1 MIVATPLTK
10 ETLIPSDLIKEFKS
24 PSKSSEIPVPDALS
38 LSLWALIRPPKPVNL
53 SLRLLYFN
61 SSAL

>member
-38 LSLWALIRPPKPVNL
+38 LSL
-53 SLRLLYFN
+53 
-61 SSAL
+61 